1 MNEIVAIHP
10 IGGHVPMVDGPD
22 KVSGRARYT
31 ADFIAPGMLAGR
43 IYRSPYAH
51 AEIVEVDVSEA
62 AKVPGVVA
70 IVTGA
75 DCDKPFGVLPIARS
89 EHALARG
96 KVRYKGE
103 PVAAVAAVDE
113 ATADRAVR
121 RIRMKVR
128 ELPAYFTAADA
139 LAPDAVPLHEKKPGN
154 IERDVH
160 FELGSVAEGFAA
172 ADLVREA
179 VYNCAEVCQ
188 NQMEMHA
195 AVAEYDPVR
204 DRMTVH
210 ASTQVP
216 YYVHLMLAQIL
227 DMDMARIRVVKP
239 FVGGGFGCRTECLNV
254 ELIAALLARKAGGAV
269 RIVLNRED
277 TFITHRGRPETDIR
291 LKLGLTNAGR
301 ITAAECECIQRG
313 GAHSGYGVVTILYAG
328 SMLYAIY
335 DLHNVKYIG
344 RRVLTNTPP
353 CGAFRG
359 HGTVDVRFA
368 FESLLDQVAREM
380 GLDPMA
386 VRRANFLEAPT
397 RTDNDLM
404 VNSYGLPECID
415 WVERESGWK
424 QRRGRLA
431 SPGNGK
437 RKGLG
442 FACSHYI
449 SGASKPVNWT
459 GEPHATVKLKLDFDG
474 SIVVLTGA
482 ADIGQGSSTILVQT
496 VAEVLGLDI
505 SRVRIVSGDSEV
517 VPKDNGSYS
526 SRVTFI
532 VGNAAIDAANKLKG
546 LLVAAAAR
554 KLEAAPDDIECLGE
568 VYRAGAQDKGL
579 TFQEVVAEALKDE
592 GTITV
597 TGTYSTIPESH
608 GGKKYRGAAI
618 GGTMGYSYSA
628 QVVEVTVDEET
639 GEVTVDK
646 VWVAHDCGRALNRLT
661 VEGQVQG
668 SVWMGMGQAMSE
680 EAGYHDGLLVTAN
693 MLDYRV
699 PTIQDSPPIEVG
711 IVESNDPH
719 GPFGAKE
726 AGEGSLAAFLPALT
740 NAIADAT
747 GLRFDDLPVTPDRVF
762 AAIERRARAESDPSP
777 TDRGQTP
784 RAHADIQ
791 LPTVEA
797 RGLTPFPAG
806 RSEGSDPVPSG
817 GA

>member
-1 MNEIVAIHP
+1 MNEIARIPPVGHP
-10 IGGHVPMVDGPD
+10 IGAYVPMVDGPE
-22 KVSGRARYT
+22 KVSGRAKYT
-31 ADFIAPGMLAGR
+31 ADVLQPGMLAGR

-51 AEIVEVDVSEA
+51 ADILEVDTSEA
-62 AKVPGVVA
+62 AKVPGVLA

-75 DCDKPFGVLPIARS
+75 DCDKTFGVLPIARS
-89 EHALARG
+89 EHPLARD

-103 PVAAVAAVDE
+103 PVAAVAAIDE
-113 ATADRAVR
+113 ATADKAVR
-121 RIRMKVR
+121 LIRMKVR
-128 ELPAYFTAADA
+128 ELPAYFTAREAM
-139 LAPDAVPLHEKKPGN
+139 APDAVLIHAKKPGN
-154 IERDVH
+154 LERDVN
-160 FELGSVAEGFAA
+160 FELGDVAAAFAQ

-179 VYNCAEVCQ
+179 TYNCAEVCQ

-195 AVAEYDPVR
+195 AVADYDAVR
-204 DRMTVH
+204 DRLTVH

-216 YYVHLMLAQIL
+216 YYVHLMLSQIL
-227 DMDMARIRVVKP
+227 DMDMSKIRVVKP

-254 ELIAALLARKAGGAV
+254 ELIAALLARRAGGAV
-269 RIVLNRED
+269 RIMLTRED

-291 LKLGLTNAGR
+291 MKIGLTRQGR
-301 ITAAECECIQRG
+301 ITGVECETIQRG
-313 GAHSGYGVVTILYAG
+313 GAHSGYGVVTILYSG
-328 SMLYAIY
+328 SMLYALY

-344 RRVLTNTPP
+344 KRVMTNTPP

-368 FESLLDQVAREM
+368 FESLLDQMAGEM
-380 GLDPMA
+380 GLDPL
-386 VRRANFLEAPT
+386 VLRRANFLKAPT
-397 RTDNDLM
+397 FTDNDLM

-415 WVERESGWK
+415 WVERESGWAARK
-424 QRRGRLA
+424 
-431 SPGNGK
+431 GK
-437 RKGLG
+437 LGKGKGLG

-482 ADIGQGSSTILVQT
+482 AEIGQGSSTVLVQT

-505 SRVRIVSGDSEV
+505 SRVRIVSGDSDV

-554 KLEAAPDDIECLGE
+554 RLEAEPGDIECLGE
-568 VYRAGAQDKGL
+568 LYRAGAQDKGL
-579 TFQEVVAEALKDE
+579 SFEEVLAEALKDS

-639 GEVTVDK
+639 GEVSVDQ
-646 VWVAHDCGRALNRLT
+646 VWAAHDCGKALNRLT

-680 EAGYHDGLLVTAN
+680 ETGYHDGLLVTAN

-699 PTIQDSPPIEVG
+699 PTIQDSPPIAVG

-747 GLRFDDLPVTPDRVF
+747 RLRFNNLPVTPDRVF
-762 AAIERRARAESDPSP
+762 AAIEKRERAQARARN
-777 TDRGQTP
+777 
-784 RAHADIQ
+784 
-791 LPTVEA
+791 
-797 RGLTPFPAG
+797 
-806 RSEGSDPVPSG
+806 G